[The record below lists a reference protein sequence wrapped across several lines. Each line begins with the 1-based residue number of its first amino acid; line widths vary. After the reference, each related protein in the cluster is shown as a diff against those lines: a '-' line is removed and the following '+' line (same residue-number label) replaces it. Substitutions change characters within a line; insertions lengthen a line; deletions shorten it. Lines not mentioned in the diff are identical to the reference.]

1 MKAALAIVLLVAQ
14 PAIAAED
21 HLTPTEGALSA
32 REAPA
37 YELAL
42 ARAFFPSDEKRYAQ
56 FVAVPSGAPER
67 AVFIRE
73 ADAGGF
79 EVVSVQLKENLWGQI
94 MGVLLPP
101 GKPQSPINGATIAGA
116 LAKLAPK
123 PERRTAALDAA
134 TARALS
140 DTWNAA
146 IDGVRY
152 SKKKAGQDGITYYF
166 ADATEQFRAGEVWT
180 PADNTRMAALVSL
193 GEALFSYGWQ
203 EAGRTQAQKK
213 LLADARKL
221 KAKLRAAP

>member
-1 MKAALAIVLLVAQ
+1 
-14 PAIAAED
+14 
-21 HLTPTEGALSA
+21 
-32 REAPA
+32 
-37 YELAL
+37 
-42 ARAFFPSDEKRYAQ
+42 
-56 FVAVPSGAPER
+56 VPSGAPER

-94 MGVLLPP
+94 MARCCPP
-101 GKPQSPINGATIAGA
+101 GNPSRRSTARTIAGA

-146 IDGVRY
+146 DRRR
-152 SKKKAGQDGITYYF
+152 SLPARRKQARTAITYYF

-193 GEALFSYGWQ
+193 ARRCSRIGWQ
-203 EAGRTQAQKK
+203 EAGRT
-213 LLADARKL
+213 RRRRSCWPTRESL